1 MKDLV
6 IIVAVILCL
15 MIIVS
20 LVNNYYNVSEGLET
34 KNTLPLV
41 SPLTFAD
48 ELSKNKDALVNG
60 LNISANKATYE
71 DILSDMYD
79 YYDALILGT
88 IVNANRNGAGVYELS
103 ILSKYKDIKDTL
115 QEAKE
120 YIDSQ

>member
-34 KNTLPLV
+34 KNTLPPV

>member
-34 KNTLPLV
+34 KNTLPPV

-71 DILSDMYD
+71 DILTSSG
-79 YYDALILGT
+79 LLEKH
-88 IVNANRNGAGVYELS
+88 N
-103 ILSKYKDIKDTL
+103 KDTL

>member
-20 LVNNYYNVSEGLET
+20 LVNNYYNVSEGLESKT
-34 KNTLPLV
+34 TFTPV
-41 SPLTFAD
+41 SPLTLAD
-48 ELSKNKDALVNG
+48 EISKDKDALVNG

-79 YYDALILGT
+79 YYDALILST
-88 IVNANRNGAGVYELS
+88 IVNSKKNNAGVYDLTL
-103 ILSKYKDIKDTL
+103 ISKFKDIKDTL

-120 YIDSQ
+120 YIESQ